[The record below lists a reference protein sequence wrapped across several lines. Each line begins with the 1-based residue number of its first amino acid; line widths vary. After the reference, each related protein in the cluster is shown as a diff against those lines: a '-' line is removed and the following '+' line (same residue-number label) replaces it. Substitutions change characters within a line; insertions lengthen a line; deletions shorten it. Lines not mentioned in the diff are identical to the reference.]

1 MRKEVAVFGFIAV
14 SAVAFILGRATLG
27 GGSNSAESDKG
38 AITAV
43 KGDSD
48 ILPVGN
54 SVTKGGGAD
63 APVTI
68 IEFSEFQCPFC
79 SRVNPT
85 MKQIADTY
93 GNKVRVVF
101 KHNPLPF
108 HKEAPLASEASL
120 AAHEQGKFWEMH
132 DKLFENQKALTR
144 PDLETYATAIG
155 LDMVKFKG
163 ALDTNKFKSQV
174 ELDAKL
180 AAKVGARGTPNFFV
194 NGTQVTGAR
203 PFDAFKTIIDEQ
215 LKAAEELTKAGTKP
229 TDVYAALVKK
239 NFKTPAAQADAGGP
253 KEDDK
258 TVYKVP
264 AGDSYF
270 KGAKDAQVTILE
282 FSEFQCPF
290 CSRVNPTIKQVLDT
304 YPGKVKVVFK
314 HSPLPFHK
322 DAPLASE
329 ASIAA
334 GAQGKFWEMHDK
346 LFENQKALTRPDLD
360 RFAGEIGLDMSK
372 FKADL
377 DGNVFKKVVDADM
390 AISAQFGVQGTPNF
404 FINGRKLVGAQPW
417 DAFKKIIDEE
427 ITKTEILLK
436 AGTPLADIYAKVTE
450 NGLSKA
456 AAPAPRDRGEA
467 PNDTTVYKV
476 PVAAE
481 DAVKGPADALV
492 TIVEFSEFQCP
503 FCSRVLPTTKQ
514 IFDTYG
520 KDVRVIFKHAPLPFH
535 ADAPLA
541 SEAALAAGAQGK
553 FWEYHDVLFANQK
566 DLKRESLDKF
576 AGQVGLNMGKF
587 KADLDSNKFKAQVE
601 RDKALATSI
610 GAGGTPNFYVNGRNL
625 VGAQPFEAFKKIID
639 EELVKAKALVAKGT
653 ARSAVYA
660 ELTKNGATSKAAGP
674 SRPAEDDTKVY
685 DIKVGSNDPF
695 KGGKKAAVTIIEF
708 SDFECPFCSRVN
720 PTMKQI
726 EDAYGDKVR
735 VVFKQNP
742 LSFHKN
748 APLAAEAT
756 LAAHEQGKFWQMHD
770 ALFAN
775 QKALTRPDLDKYAQE
790 IGLNMDK
797 FKAALD
803 TNKFKPQVEADMAVA
818 KELGATGTPSFFVNG
833 RKLRGA
839 QPFESFKKLIDEAL
853 ATKGGK

>member
-1 MRKEVAVFGFIAV
+1 MPYRRLGKAGLKV
-14 SAVAFILGRATLG
+14 SALSLG
-27 GGSNSAESDKG
+27 GWTTFGG
-38 AITAV
+38 
-43 KGDSD
+43 
-48 ILPVGN
+48 
-54 SVTKGGGAD
+54 SVTDDDVTGRIMRRAFD
-63 APVTI
+63 AGV
-68 IEFSEFQCPFC
+68 
-79 SRVNPT
+79 
-85 MKQIADTY
+85 
-93 GNKVRVVF
+93 
-101 KHNPLPF
+101 
-108 HKEAPLASEASL
+108 
-120 AAHEQGKFWEMH
+120 
-132 DKLFENQKALTR
+132 
-144 PDLETYATAIG
+144 
-155 LDMVKFKG
+155 
-163 ALDTNKFKSQV
+163 
-174 ELDAKL
+174 
-180 AAKVGARGTPNFFV
+180 NFF
-194 NGTQVTGAR
+194 
-203 PFDAFKTIIDEQ
+203 DI
-215 LKAAEELTKAGTKP
+215 
-229 TDVYAALVKK
+229 
-239 NFKTPAAQADAGGP
+239 
-253 KEDDK
+253 
-258 TVYKVP
+258 
-264 AGDSYF
+264 
-270 KGAKDAQVTILE
+270 
-282 FSEFQCPF
+282 
-290 CSRVNPTIKQVLDT
+290 
-304 YPGKVKVVFK
+304 
-314 HSPLPFHK
+314 
-322 DAPLASE
+322 
-329 ASIAA
+329 
-334 GAQGKFWEMHDK
+334 
-346 LFENQKALTRPDLD
+346 
-360 RFAGEIGLDMSK
+360 
-372 FKADL
+372 
-377 DGNVFKKVVDADM
+377 
-390 AISAQFGVQGTPNF
+390 
-404 FINGRKLVGAQPW
+404 
-417 DAFKKIIDEE
+417 
-427 ITKTEILLK
+427 
-436 AGTPLADIYAKVTE
+436 ADIYAKVTE

>member
-120 AAHEQGKFWEMH
+120 AAHE
-132 DKLFENQKALTR
+132 
-144 PDLETYATAIG
+144 
-155 LDMVKFKG
+155 
-163 ALDTNKFKSQV
+163 
-174 ELDAKL
+174 
-180 AAKVGARGTPNFFV
+180 
-194 NGTQVTGAR
+194 
-203 PFDAFKTIIDEQ
+203 
-215 LKAAEELTKAGTKP
+215 
-229 TDVYAALVKK
+229 
-239 NFKTPAAQADAGGP
+239 
-253 KEDDK
+253 
-258 TVYKVP
+258 
-264 AGDSYF
+264 
-270 KGAKDAQVTILE
+270 
-282 FSEFQCPF
+282 
-290 CSRVNPTIKQVLDT
+290 
-304 YPGKVKVVFK
+304 
-314 HSPLPFHK
+314 
-322 DAPLASE
+322 
-329 ASIAA
+329 
-334 GAQGKFWEMHDK
+334 QGKFWEMHDK

>member
-1 MRKEVAVFGFIAV
+1 M
-14 SAVAFILGRATLG
+14 
-27 GGSNSAESDKG
+27 
-38 AITAV
+38 
-43 KGDSD
+43 
-48 ILPVGN
+48 
-54 SVTKGGGAD
+54 
-63 APVTI
+63 
-68 IEFSEFQCPFC
+68 
-79 SRVNPT
+79 
-85 MKQIADTY
+85 
-93 GNKVRVVF
+93 
-101 KHNPLPF
+101 
-108 HKEAPLASEASL
+108 
-120 AAHEQGKFWEMH
+120 
-132 DKLFENQKALTR
+132 
-144 PDLETYATAIG
+144 
-155 LDMVKFKG
+155 
-163 ALDTNKFKSQV
+163 
-174 ELDAKL
+174 
-180 AAKVGARGTPNFFV
+180 
-194 NGTQVTGAR
+194 
-203 PFDAFKTIIDEQ
+203 
-215 LKAAEELTKAGTKP
+215 
-229 TDVYAALVKK
+229 
-239 NFKTPAAQADAGGP
+239 
-253 KEDDK
+253 
-258 TVYKVP
+258 
-264 AGDSYF
+264 
-270 KGAKDAQVTILE
+270 
-282 FSEFQCPF
+282 
-290 CSRVNPTIKQVLDT
+290 
-304 YPGKVKVVFK
+304 
-314 HSPLPFHK
+314 
-322 DAPLASE
+322 
-329 ASIAA
+329 
-334 GAQGKFWEMHDK
+334 
-346 LFENQKALTRPDLD
+346 
-360 RFAGEIGLDMSK
+360 
-372 FKADL
+372 
-377 DGNVFKKVVDADM
+377 
-390 AISAQFGVQGTPNF
+390 
-404 FINGRKLVGAQPW
+404 
-417 DAFKKIIDEE
+417 
-427 ITKTEILLK
+427 
-436 AGTPLADIYAKVTE
+436 
-450 NGLSKA
+450 
-456 AAPAPRDRGEA
+456 
-467 PNDTTVYKV
+467 

-797 FKAALD
+797 FKA
-803 TNKFKPQVEADMAVA
+803 KGEAAYRACVGKEEAAGPATQAESCASAWAAVIRGGRMAREV
-818 KELGATGTPSFFVNG
+818 VV
-833 RKLRGA
+833 R
-839 QPFESFKKLIDEAL
+839 
-853 ATKGGK
+853 

>member
-108 HKEAPLASEASL
+108 HQEAPLASEASL
-120 AAHEQGKFWEMH
+120 AAHE
-132 DKLFENQKALTR
+132 
-144 PDLETYATAIG
+144 
-155 LDMVKFKG
+155 
-163 ALDTNKFKSQV
+163 
-174 ELDAKL
+174 
-180 AAKVGARGTPNFFV
+180 
-194 NGTQVTGAR
+194 
-203 PFDAFKTIIDEQ
+203 
-215 LKAAEELTKAGTKP
+215 
-229 TDVYAALVKK
+229 
-239 NFKTPAAQADAGGP
+239 
-253 KEDDK
+253 
-258 TVYKVP
+258 
-264 AGDSYF
+264 
-270 KGAKDAQVTILE
+270 
-282 FSEFQCPF
+282 
-290 CSRVNPTIKQVLDT
+290 
-304 YPGKVKVVFK
+304 
-314 HSPLPFHK
+314 
-322 DAPLASE
+322 
-329 ASIAA
+329 
-334 GAQGKFWEMHDK
+334 QGKFWEMHDK